1 MDEILNYM
9 KHRGWRED
17 GQVIRSPKN
26 DVFGSWSEAIT
37 ACIYLADL

>member
-17 GQVIRSPKN
+17 GQVVRSPKGE
-26 DVFGSWSEAIT
+26 VFSSWSEAVT
-37 ACIYLADL
+37 LCIYLADV